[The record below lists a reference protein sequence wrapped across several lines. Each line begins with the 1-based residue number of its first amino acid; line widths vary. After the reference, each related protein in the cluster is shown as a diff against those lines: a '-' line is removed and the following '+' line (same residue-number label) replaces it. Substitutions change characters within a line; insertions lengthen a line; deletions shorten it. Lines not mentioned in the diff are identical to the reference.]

1 MCKTVSKRGKI
12 FPLHL
17 REENRAA
24 ESVIMEITGESSR
37 KIFERYNII
46 NVDDAKG
53 VMRRSKGY

>member
-37 KIFERYNII
+37 KIFDRYNII
-46 NVDDAKG
+46 NVDDARG
-53 VMRRSKGY
+53 VM